1 MICLSIEFLL
11 NSLICIGFYMLKSF
25 HFFQLCYMLNVR
37 WRIKVVNL
45 YVQVH
50 CLQFL
55 ICELVSGGNLRKP
68 GGLFGNS
75 GSGISVE
82 DLKQLETFF
91 YKLGFFLHIIDYKG
105 AIFLNLFLRCFWI
118 ALSLILFI
126 DFIDKFTSVCFL
138 IS

>member
-1 MICLSIEFLL
+1 MTGKNC
-11 NSLICIGFYMLKSF
+11 
-25 HFFQLCYMLNVR
+25 
-37 WRIKVVNL
+37 NL

-75 GSGISVE
+75 GSGVSVE

-105 AIFLNLFLRCFWI
+105 AIFLNLFLRGF
-118 ALSLILFI
+118 
-126 DFIDKFTSVCFL
+126 
-138 IS
+138 